1 MKFYRNLAIGGISW
15 ISFLI
20 QCFCTQ
26 NKINYFTTCLIVRY
40 FGTKILDY
48 STNAGSRE
56 FGWMATC
63 TQLQLPVYYNERSIA
78 NIWALKDIADLFRV
92 TMDSAVER
100 AMIVHTGD
108 GSFMKFRECGDGLYY
123 FDTQNDQIESFD
135 TTDSCSATD
144 DYTHIVS
151 DAENS
156 DSHEEEMD
164 TTVGHNEIKQTVQGY
179 SFLSTVEANKEHF
192 HRDEIEGVDRARTLQ
207 HSLDWK
213 LELSAC

>member
-1 MKFYRNLAIGGISW
+1 M
-15 ISFLI
+15 
-20 QCFCTQ
+20 
-26 NKINYFTTCLIVRY
+26 
-40 FGTKILDY
+40 
-48 STNAGSRE
+48 
-56 FGWMATC
+56 
-63 TQLQLPVYYNERSIA
+63 
-78 NIWALKDIADLFRV
+78 KDIADLFRV

-207 HSLDWK
+207 HSLDWPS
-213 LELSAC
+213 LQHFREIVAENQLINCAVTLDDIARVEAIYGSAVPILKGKMTRRLQHKNISMQR